1 MGNVDLF
8 YVTPDTTNINSTYLT
23 PEEEPGNLQDY
34 PANIRGL
41 LKCSPPFNGHFWPR
55 LLQELEERPGENV
68 DCQDDISWE
77 VSFRDSSRFWVQY
90 VLFPIVVIIGVMGN
104 AVTIYI
110 LTRKPMRSSTNVYL
124 TALAVSDLLYLLFS
138 FSMSWR
144 HFPIVNTIWFYWW
157 YSPIGLWITD
167 ASSSTSVWL
176 TVSFTVERYIAV
188 CHPMRREIY
197 CTEQRA
203 LFVSVA
209 VYMICFAL
217 TASTPFEWNAAIAA
231 NQTGALN
238 ETIYTLEITD
248 FGNSFTYR
256 VFYHWFTTIV
266 FVIVPL
272 VVLGILNFFLI
283 RAVRKSLLARMYMMN
298 EAISSVLRLQAHRL
312 ENRIT
317 LILIAVV
324 ICFLICQLPT
334 AAVLIYTSFHI
345 PDRSSP
351 EESILL
357 GLGNIF
363 NLLVAINAASN
374 FVLYNFC
381 NKYRK
386 RFCALFG
393 FRRREPIDVS
403 IHLFTSSFVFV
414 ETKKEVAFRELG
426 QM

>member
-1 MGNVDLF
+1 MVFN
-8 YVTPDTTNINSTYLT
+8 VTPDSTDMNSSLYFLNSSYLS
-23 PEEEPGNLQDY
+23 PEEEPDTVQDY
-34 PANIRGL
+34 PANIYDL
-41 LKCSPPFNGHFWPR
+41 FKCSPPFNGHFWPR
-55 LLQELEERPGENV
+55 LLEELEERQGENA
-68 DCQDDISWE
+68 DCENDISWE

-90 VLFPIVVIIGVMGN
+90 VFFPIVVIIGVMGN

-176 TVSFTVERYIAV
+176 TVSFTVERYIVV
-188 CHPMRREIY
+188 CHPMRREMY

-203 LFVSVA
+203 LWVSIV
-209 VYMICFAL
+209 VYMTCFAL
-217 TASTPFEWNAAIAA
+217 TASMPFEWNVAIAA
-231 NQTGALN
+231 NQTGPLN

-248 FGNSFTYR
+248 FGNSVTYR

-266 FVIVPL
+266 FVVMPL
-272 VVLGILNFFLI
+272 VVLGIRNFFLI
-283 RAVRKSLLARMYMMN
+283 RAVRKSRLARMHMMN
-298 EAISSVLRLQAHRL
+298 EAISSVLRLQAHRW
-312 ENRIT
+312 EIRIT
-317 LILIAVV
+317 IILIAVV
-324 ICFLICQLPT
+324 IQFLICQLP
-334 AAVLIYTSFHI
+334 AAVVLIYTSIHI
-345 PDRSSP
+345 PDRSSA
-351 EESILL
+351 EESILF

-393 FRRREPIDVS
+393 VRRRK
-403 IHLFTSSFVFV
+403 FC
-414 ETKKEVAFRELG
+414 
-426 QM
+426 